1 MEDGLRP
8 RLGDLAHV
16 ASLAPSPGLLHELDE
31 ETIRTSGP
39 VFLFSQPLQCGVI
52 VAILLISI
60 ITNCSVIINI
70 INSDIKKSIVTFVI
84 IKNLCIVDLCG
95 ACLILPSPLA
105 ATIKGQWDFGVGWCK
120 VNSIINIGI
129 WIEHLIMFALLKVD
143 KIFASVLPIGRYPLS
158 VRTSIPL

>member
-1 MEDGLRP
+1 MDSLQNIPTFGSSMLFKYI
-8 RLGDLAHV
+8 LA
-16 ASLAPSPGLLHELDE
+16 L

-105 ATIKGQWDFGVGWCK
+105 ATIKG
-120 VNSIINIGI
+120 
-129 WIEHLIMFALLKVD
+129 ELKILRL
-143 KIFASVLPIGRYPLS
+143 KSL
-158 VRTSIPL
+158 

>member
-1 MEDGLRP
+1 MDFLQNI
-8 RLGDLAHV
+8 LTSV
-16 ASLAPSPGLLHELDE
+16 
-31 ETIRTSGP
+31 TIRTSGP

-105 ATIKGQWDFGVGWCK
+105 ATIKGE
-120 VNSIINIGI
+120 NIEI
-129 WIEHLIMFALLKVD
+129 KKHMTRKSSEVLSRMKLPVLNKNQLD
-143 KIFASVLPIGRYPLS
+143 KF
-158 VRTSIPL
+158 

>member
-1 MEDGLRP
+1 MLIFEVLCQNDYTINAVMDGFS
-8 RLGDLAHV
+8 ANIF
-16 ASLAPSPGLLHELDE
+16 ASES
-31 ETIRTSGP
+31 IRTSGP

-52 VAILLISI
+52 VVILLISI

-105 ATIKGQWDFGVGWCK
+105 ATIKGEK
-120 VNSIINIGI
+120 NMEIRK
-129 WIEHLIMFALLKVD
+129 HHMTLK
-143 KIFASVLPIGRYPLS
+143 RRLS
-158 VRTSIPL
+158 RE